1 VSVPLT
7 LAIIEAMTIAVGGAN
22 YVLPMSS
29 VMESLSIQA
38 EEIRA
43 LPGGGETL
51 CLRGDYLPVLRL
63 DRLFPPKQAGEAP
76 AGVAV
81 VVESEGSRVA
91 LLVDELVGQ
100 QQVVVKSLEA
110 NFRRVPG
117 LSGATVMSDGR
128 VSFILDINHLVRL
141 CAPQELNFSRQ

>member
-1 VSVPLT
+1 VPLT
-7 LAIIEAMTIAVGGAN
+7 LAIIEAMTIAIGGSS

-29 VMESLSIQA
+29 VMESLSI
-38 EEIRA
+38 EPKDIRG
-43 LPGGGETL
+43 LPGGVETL
-51 CLRGDYLPVLRL
+51 CLRGEYLPVLRL
-63 DRLFPPKQAGEAP
+63 DRLFPPKDPSESP

-81 VVESEGSRVA
+81 IVESEGSHVA

-128 VSFILDINHLVRL
+128 VSFILDVNHIVRL
-141 CAPQELNFSRQ
+141 CASQEPSLSRT